1 MPTEEEVAVVA
12 LVREKIGEMIPE
24 EGTEADTLFTDAQI
38 SVWIAASSSVNSAI
52 ASGWES
58 KMAHWA
64 GLVNVTDGAA
74 ARAFSDLFEHARL
87 MSVYWGKKANPMAGR
102 SRVGKIIR
110 DA

>member
-1 MPTEEEVAVVA
+1 MPTEEEVAIA
-12 LVREKIGEMIPE
+12 LVREKIGEMVPE
-24 EGTEADTLFTDAQI
+24 GGTEVDTLFTDAQI
-38 SVWIAASSSVNSAI
+38 SVWIAASSSVSGAI

-102 SRVGKIIR
+102 SRVGKIVR
-110 DA
+110 E